1 MTERGIPEDWSS
13 RDSKPD
19 PASRVSR
26 PGVGDTTASQF
37 SNGGS
42 APQSVPQRK
51 TKNSTTPITTTP
63 PQKGV
68 PLRRRWLN
76 NWAVWAVLGALIPG
90 SIAFISITMLLKLPT
105 APNCPAIFW
114 PLASA
119 SVRLHCAQLAASKQ
133 TVNDLLQA
141 IALLE
146 SLPPDHP
153 LHSQVNE
160 LVEDW
165 AQQILKLAD
174 QSFQAGR
181 LEEAIATARKI
192 PDNVSA
198 HKLVEKQIT
207 DWQTTWSKAVGFYQ
221 EAEAQL
227 RKQHWHDAFMASAHL
242 LNVSNKYWATTKY
255 DQLNMLI
262 TVAREDSNK
271 LAKAQSLAKN
281 GVAEDIMT
289 AIKIAQSIASTSYVY
304 QDAQKAIPDFG
315 HKLLDLAQTKLD
327 RRNADEAIAIARQI
341 PKITGMELE
350 TEDFINIA
358 EAERSAWMGTVAG
371 LQSAMSQAQQIAE
384 NRPLHNKA
392 QQLIARWQLE
402 IQDVA
407 HIQRARDLA
416 QQGTI
421 PQLAAAIGEAQLVP
435 RNNPRGQEARKQINQ
450 WQGQIETIQDQPYLD
465 RAEQL
470 ALMED
475 VNSLQ
480 AAITEASQIRSGRAL
495 YQTAQGKA
503 RTWTRKIQRIQD
515 QPILDQA
522 RQLASNGDLPAAIAT
537 AKQIT
542 SGRALSNDAESVI
555 GDWEEQ
561 IRARENWRNAQQIA
575 LKGTPDAIAD
585 AIRLAGRVPKSSL
598 LRNDVNPA
606 INQWSEQLLSMARSR
621 GEYDV
626 QGGIDIAKRI
636 PRSSD
641 AYRAAQ
647 EQISIW
653 DKYLNPP
660 APKVITTPEST
671 TTDRQ

>member
-1 MTERGIPEDWSS
+1 MTERGIPEGWSP

-19 PASRVSR
+19 PTSRLSN
-26 PGVGDTTASQF
+26 GVGDTTPSQF
-37 SNGGS
+37 PNGGS
-42 APQSVPQRK
+42 APKSVPQHK
-51 TKNSTTPITTTP
+51 TKNNEPITATP
-63 PQKGV
+63 PKTGV
-68 PLRRRWLN
+68 RRRRWVN
-76 NWAVWAVLGALIPG
+76 NWALWAVLGALIPG
-90 SIAFISITMLLKLPT
+90 SIAFISFTMLLKLPT

-146 SLPPDHP
+146 SLPADHP
-153 LHSQVNE
+153 LHSQVNG
-160 LVEDW
+160 LIEDW

-181 LEEAIATARKI
+181 LDEAIATARKI

-198 HKLVEKQIT
+198 HKSVEKQIT
-207 DWQTTWSKAVGFYQ
+207 DWQATWSKAVGFYQ
-221 EAEAQL
+221 EAEVQL

-262 TVAREDSNK
+262 NVAREDSNK

-281 GVAEDIMT
+281 GVAQDIMT

-315 HKLLDLAQTKLD
+315 HKLLDLAQNKLD
-327 RRNADEAIAIARQI
+327 QRNADEAIAIAREI

-358 EAERSAWMGTVAG
+358 EANRSAWMGTVAG
-371 LQSAMSQAQQIAE
+371 LQTAISQAQQIAD

-421 PQLAAAIGEAQLVP
+421 PQLAVAIGEAQLVP

-475 VNSLQ
+475 ANSLQ

-495 YQTAQGKA
+495 YQTAQTKA

-522 RQLASNGDLPAAIAT
+522 RALASNGDLPAAIAA

-542 SGRALSNDAESVI
+542 PGRALSGDAESVI
-555 GDWEEQ
+555 EDWESQ

-575 LKGTPDAIAD
+575 LKGTPEAIAD
-585 AIRLAGRVPKSSL
+585 AIRLAGRVPRSSQ

-606 INQWSEQLLSMARSR
+606 IDQWSEQLLSMARSR

-626 QGGIDIAKRI
+626 QGGIDIARRI
-636 PRSSD
+636 PRGTD

-660 APKVITTPEST
+660 APKVVTTPEST
-671 TTDRQ
+671 TTDR

>member
-1 MTERGIPEDWSS
+1 MTERGIPEGWSP

-19 PASRVSR
+19 PASRLSN
-26 PGVGDTTASQF
+26 GVGDTTASQF
-37 SNGGS
+37 PNGGS
-42 APQSVPQRK
+42 APKSVPQRQ
-51 TKNSTTPITTTP
+51 TKNNAPATATP
-63 PQKGV
+63 PQKGGFK
-68 PLRRRWLN
+68 RRWMN
-76 NWAVWAVLGALIPG
+76 NWALWAVLGALIPG
-90 SIAFISITMLLKLPT
+90 SIAFISFTMLLKLPT

-146 SLPPDHP
+146 SLPADHP
-153 LHSQVNE
+153 LHSQVNG
-160 LVEDW
+160 LIEDW

-181 LEEAIATARKI
+181 LDEAIATARKI

-198 HKLVEKQIT
+198 HKSVEKQIT
-207 DWQTTWSKAVGFYQ
+207 DWQGTWAKAVGFYQ
-221 EAEAQL
+221 EAEVQL

-242 LNVSNKYWATTKY
+242 LNVNNKYWATTKY

-262 TVAREDSNK
+262 NVAREDSNK

-281 GVAEDIMT
+281 GVAQDIMT

-315 HKLLDLAQTKLD
+315 HKLLDLAQNKLD
-327 RRNADEAIAIARQI
+327 QHNADEAIAIAREI

-358 EAERSAWMGTVAG
+358 EANRSAWMGTVAG
-371 LQSAMSQAQQIAE
+371 LQTAISQAQQIAD

-475 VNSLQ
+475 ANSLQ

-495 YQTAQGKA
+495 YQTAQTKA

-522 RQLASNGDLPAAIAT
+522 RALASNGDLPAAIAA

-542 SGRALSNDAESVI
+542 SGRALSGDAESVI
-555 GDWEEQ
+555 EDWESQ

-575 LKGTPDAIAD
+575 LKGTPEAIAD
-585 AIRLAGRVPKSSL
+585 AIRLAGRVPRSSQ
-598 LRNDVNPA
+598 LRNDVNPT
-606 INQWSEQLLSMARSR
+606 IDQWSEQLLSMARSR

-626 QGGIDIAKRI
+626 QGGIDIARRI
-636 PRSSD
+636 PRGTN

-660 APKVITTPEST
+660 APKIVTTPEST
-671 TTDRQ
+671 TTDR